1 MGTHQGDLFIRLFF
15 ALVQFHVLHY
25 SSGVPCYF
33 LLSLANDTHILDLA
47 HVVSLAFD
55 HFASKLVFMGL
66 FVQLCKCLAWAPS
79 GLLLVFIL
87 LSKFCCPFGGIKSLG
102 IPFGSTS
109 FTSSFLQS
117 RF

>member
-1 MGTHQGDLFIRLFF
+1 LR
-15 ALVQFHVLHY
+15 
-25 SSGVPCYF
+25 VPCYF
-33 LLSLANDTHILDLA
+33 FLSLADDTHILDLA

-66 FVQLCKCLAWAPS
+66 FVQLCKCLAWVPS

-87 LSKFCCPFGGIKSLG
+87 LSKFCCPLGGIKILG

-109 FTSSFLQS
+109 FTSSFL
-117 RF
+117 